1 MSKTAWEPAPIK
13 EGICGSCKHLNKN
26 IICKISYTEMFKCMK
41 SGRKHTEF
49 DACDQSIEGKTDMD
63 DQLQTL
69 GSNIKFWLEVRGIS
83 QRELA
88 ERIDITE
95 VSISRY
101 VAGQRA
107 PSSLTLC
114 KISKVLGCTME
125 DLLSGC
131 NTGRQ
136 Q

>member
-1 MSKTAWEPAPIK
+1 MVNRTAWEPAPLPK
-13 EGICGSCKHLNKN
+13 EGTCGSCAHLDRQTALLSFPAQYK
-26 IICKISYTEMFKCMK
+26 CKISGQFCME
-41 SGRKHTEF
+41 S

-69 GSNIKFWLEVRGIS
+69 GSNIKFWIEVRGIS

-88 ERIDITE
+88 ERIGITE

-131 NTGRQ
+131 NTGR
-136 Q
+136 

>member
-1 MSKTAWEPAPIK
+1 MVNRTAWEPAPLPK
-13 EGICGSCKHLNKN
+13 EGTCGSCAHLDRQTALLSFPAQYK
-26 IICKISYTEMFKCMK
+26 CKV
-41 SGRKHTEF
+41 SGRFCMES

-69 GSNIKFWLEVRGIS
+69 GSNIKFRLEVRGIS

-88 ERIDITE
+88 ERIGITE

-131 NTGRQ
+131 NTGR
-136 Q
+136 